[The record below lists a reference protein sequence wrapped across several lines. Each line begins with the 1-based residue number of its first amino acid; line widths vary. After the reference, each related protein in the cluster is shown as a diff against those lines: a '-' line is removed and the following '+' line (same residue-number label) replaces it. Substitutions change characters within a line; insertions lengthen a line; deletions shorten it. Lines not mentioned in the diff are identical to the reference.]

1 MFARD
6 RVFYIKVTFYIG
18 LYKKIQRIVNQMT
31 RFLYLITAILLV
43 LSLSSCGPKKDSE
56 LPQVYTG
63 YTASFIYAK
72 AHQQMQ
78 NKEYFDSIRSY
89 KSLVAQYPFTP
100 LAEKGM
106 VDLVYVYYM
115 DDESTMS
122 LALGQQFIKMY
133 PYSKYKGYIYYMIGI
148 VGFEDGRGLLQTYAP
163 YNMHYHDPT
172 GYKDAYTNFEKA
184 LQLDPKGSFVPD
196 AKRRMVYIYNT
207 IAEYY
212 DDIAHFYFKR
222 GAYNAAIDR
231 ASQVIRNYPQSS
243 STEDALVLTIRAYNQ
258 LKLFD
263 QAKANIRVL
272 KKNYPKN
279 KFLKNLRPDG
289 TEEPSLFDKLFGWL

>member
-1 MFARD
+1 M
-6 RVFYIKVTFYIG
+6 K
-18 LYKKIQRIVNQMT
+18 
-31 RFLYLITAILLV
+31 RFLYLIVITFMLL
-43 LSLSSCGPKKDSE
+43 LLSSCGPKKDSE

-72 AHQQMQ
+72 AHEQMR
-78 NKEYFDSIRSY
+78 NEKYFDAIRSY

-106 VDLVYVYYM
+106 VDLIYVYYM
-115 DDESTMS
+115 DDESTMA

-133 PYSKYKGYIYYMIGI
+133 PYSIYKGYVYYMIGV
-148 VGFEDGRGLLQTYAP
+148 VGFEDGRGMLQTYAP
-163 YNMHYHDPT
+163 YDMNYHDPT
-172 GYKDAYTNFEKA
+172 GYQDAYTNFERA
-184 LQLDPKGSFVPD
+184 IQLDPNGSFVPD
-196 AKRRMVYIYNT
+196 AKRRMVFINNT
-207 IAEYY
+207 IARHY

-231 ASQVIRNYPQSS
+231 ASQVIRNYPQST
-243 STEDALVLTIRAYNQ
+243 STEDALVLTIRAYN
-258 LKLFD
+258 KLGLYD

-279 KFLKNLRPDG
+279 KFIKNLRPDG
-289 TEEPSLFDKLFGWL
+289 TEEPNWFERWFGWL